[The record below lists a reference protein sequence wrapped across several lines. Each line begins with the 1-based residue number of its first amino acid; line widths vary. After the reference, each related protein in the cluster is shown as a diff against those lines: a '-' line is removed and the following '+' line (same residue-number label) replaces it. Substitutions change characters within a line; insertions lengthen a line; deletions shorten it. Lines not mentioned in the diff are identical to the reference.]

1 MTGITGDIIIH
12 SDSPYHNAI
21 YCYKKGNE
29 LLLAL
34 HIIPQVSRSH
44 TNSLWPAVVL
54 CDVPCVTVIP
64 CDNTCIPLASVSI
77 NTPFPENSLVLKV
90 VDATQ
95 LVPAF
100 PRGVFRSLPFPL
112 NQDLR
117 YWWVLRVVHSPVEN
131 GEGCN

>member
-12 SDSPYHNAI
+12 RDSPDHNAI

-64 CDNTCIPLASVSI
+64 CDNTCIPLASVAIRLDTLNYFILSSCCI
-77 NTPFPENSLVLKV
+77 TVLE
-90 VDATQ
+90 
-95 LVPAF
+95 
-100 PRGVFRSLPFPL
+100 R
-112 NQDLR
+112 
-117 YWWVLRVVHSPVEN
+117 
-131 GEGCN
+131 